1 MQRGLTGIA
10 ILSLAPLALMS
21 LAACTDQASNP
32 APPRLKEPLVLK
44 EQASTIRIPVSIPLS
59 ELEAAIN
66 AEVPQVLERIDEPQQ
81 ACIKTRSKLLPDIS
95 CRLVG
100 TVRRGHIRLSGSGNV
115 LRLSMPVSAVVRAE
129 NIGKIIKRETA
140 TGAMNVTARVTL
152 GLSRDWRPRARVDA
166 DYNWTNRIGI
176 DFLGRRITFA
186 SKVDPKLRQILAGL
200 ERSLPRHLDKVQ
212 ARAKVQRIWAKGFTS
227 VRVKTDP
234 QIWARFT
241 PERVGFSGYSVQGG
255 NLVVGFAGQAK
266 TETVLGERPAD
277 PPVTPLPNLMGDLPG
292 RGINV
297 HVPVLVLYP
306 LLERAALA
314 ELQKPE
320 FRSVKGKN
328 TGLEAI
334 ADYHRVTIYGTPQ
347 GQVAVGVDM
356 TLKTGAVTTKGT
368 VWFVAKPVVDIPKR
382 VVGIRDLAVAG
393 DTDSKAFN
401 LLLQFVNQTALRERM
416 MAAIR
421 YDFTRD
427 YDEGLAKAD
436 AWLEEQPFE
445 GFVFKGDMGAAHI
458 RQVRLAP
465 EGFLVE
471 ADATATA
478 AMTHDP
484 RRAAVLVAERRA
496 KRAAKERAKVLEAA
510 KAAR

>member
-1 MQRGLTGIA
+1 MQRGLTGIFVA
-10 ILSLAPLALMS
+10 ALAP

-32 APPRLKEPLVLK
+32 APPRLEEPLVLK
-44 EQASTIRIPVSIPLS
+44 EQASTIRLPVAIPMA
-59 ELEAAIN
+59 ELEKAIN
-66 AEVPQVLERIDEPQQ
+66 AEVPQELHRIDEPQQ
-81 ACIKTRSKLLPDIS
+81 ACIKTKSRLIPDIS

-100 TVRRGHIRLSGSGNV
+100 SVRRGHIRLTGSGNV
-115 LRLSMPVSAVVRAE
+115 LRLTMPVNATVSAEHIA
-129 NIGKIIKRETA
+129 KIIKRETA

-152 GLSRDWRPRARVDA
+152 GLSKDWRPRAKVDA
-166 DYNWTNRIGI
+166 DYAWTNKIGI
-176 DFLGRRITFA
+176 DLLGRRITFA
-186 SKVDPKLRQILAGL
+186 SKVDPKLKAVLAGL
-200 ERSLPRHLDKVQ
+200 ERTLPRHLDKVQ
-212 ARAKVQRIWAKGFTS
+212 ARSKVAHVWAKGFTS
-227 VRVKTDP
+227 VRVKSDP

-255 NLVVGFAGQAK
+255 NLVIGFAAQAK

-277 PPVTPLPNLMGDLPG
+277 PPVTPLPNLMGHLPG

-320 FRSVKGKN
+320 FRSAKLKG
-328 TGLEAI
+328 GVEAD
-334 ADYHRVTIYGTPQ
+334 AEYHRVTIYGTPQ
-347 GQVAVGVDM
+347 NQVAVGVDM
-356 TLKTGAVTTKGT
+356 TLKAVSMTTKGT

-382 VVGIRDLAVAG
+382 IVGISDLLVAG

-401 LLLQFVNQTALRERM
+401 LLLQMVNQTALRERM

-421 YDFTRD
+421 HDFTKD
-427 YDEGLAKAD
+427 YDAGLAKAG
-436 AWLEEQPFE
+436 AWLAEQPFE
-445 GFVFKGDMGAAHI
+445 GFVFKGEMGAAQI
-458 RQVRLAP
+458 RDVRIAP

-478 AMTHDP
+478 AMTHNP
-484 RRAAVLVAERRA
+484 HRAAVLVAERRA
-496 KRAAKERAKVLEAA
+496 RRAARERAKALEAA